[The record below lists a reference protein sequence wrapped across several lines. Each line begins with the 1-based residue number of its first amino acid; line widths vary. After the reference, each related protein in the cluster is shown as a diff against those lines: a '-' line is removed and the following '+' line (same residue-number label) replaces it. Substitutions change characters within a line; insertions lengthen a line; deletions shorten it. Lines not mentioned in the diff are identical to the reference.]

1 MRAYMGTPVALA
13 LASFATAAHAE
24 CVPSFVAGGNSV
36 ALTPAG
42 SFEDGQLNERFLV
55 RLRNDGDTICE
66 LRLAVGRDIAAS
78 DPSFPKFELFGPN
91 GAVAIGDADGARSS
105 ARSAVDIVIP
115 TGGETSIPYD
125 VRMKLGWGFESG
137 SYGQALEFFLL
148 PRSGQAELG
157 VQRTQLSLNIPAV
170 ARIRFAGAG
179 NARGSASVEM
189 GTLSPNAPSTSPPF
203 AIRVLSTA
211 GYQMDLQ
218 SENLGAAP
226 DRRARGHSLS
236 HDGVGARDDSAERR
250 RSHPGGASHRLDG
263 QCPSGLGRRRPGS
276 DIPCGQLSRPD
287 HSHRHADV
295 RVAAAA
301 ARQIVVIVRLIAS
314 GVERPLYWTLIG
326 RRPYLAP
333 VRLATW
339 LQPSSRR

>member
-218 SENLGAAP
+218 SENLGALRRIDGPEVIPYRMTVSGRAMNLRSGGDRIQVARHTGSTGNVHPVSVVVDP
-226 DRRARGHSLS
+226 DPTFHAGNY
-236 HDGVGARDDSAERR
+236 RDRITVTVT
-250 RSHPGGASHRLDG
+250 PM
-263 QCPSGLGRRRPGS
+263 
-276 DIPCGQLSRPD
+276 
-287 HSHRHADV
+287 
-295 RVAAAA
+295 
-301 ARQIVVIVRLIAS
+301 
-314 GVERPLYWTLIG
+314 
-326 RRPYLAP
+326 
-333 VRLATW
+333 
-339 LQPSSRR
+339 